1 MRIIKA
7 EDITKTVAKM
17 CVEANTHLP
26 CDIKKAL
33 TKAVG
38 CEKSDIG
45 KDILLKICEN
55 YKIAEEKEM
64 PICQDTG
71 MAVFFVK
78 IGTSVFVEGNIE
90 DAINEGV
97 RKGYTE
103 GYLRKSVVKD
113 PVNRGNTND
122 NTPAVIHYEFFDGD
136 YIEITIAP
144 KGFGSENMSAIKM
157 LSPSAGI
164 EGIYD
169 FVVETISKAGSNP
182 CPPVIVG
189 VGIGGTFEKCAYL
202 AKKALTRDI
211 NQSNE
216 NEFYKEMED
225 TLLKRINNLGIGPQG
240 FGGTVTALKVNIET
254 FPTHIAGMP
263 VAVNVG
269 CHVTR
274 HLTKIIS

>member
-1 MRIIKA
+1 
-7 EDITKTVAKM
+7 M
-17 CVEANTHLP
+17 CVEANAVLP
-26 CDIKKAL
+26 CDVKDAL
-33 TKAVG
+33 TNAVND
-38 CEKSDIG
+38 EKSDIG

-55 YKIAEEKEM
+55 YKLAEKTDM

-78 IGTSVFVEGNIE
+78 IGTGVFVEGNIT

-122 NTPAVIHYEFFDGD
+122 NTPAVIHYEYFDGD
-136 YIEITIAP
+136 YIEITFAP

-157 LSPSAGI
+157 LSPSKGL
-164 EGIYD
+164 EGVLG

-182 CPPVIVG
+182 CPPIIVG
-189 VGIGGTFEKCAYL
+189 VGIGGTFEECAYL
-202 AKKALTRDI
+202 AKKALIRDI
-211 NQSNE
+211 NKENE
-216 NEFYKEMED
+216 NEFYRQMED
-225 TLLKRINNLGIGPQG
+225 TLLERINNLGIGSQG
-240 FGGTVTALKVNIET
+240 FGGTVTALKVNVET

-263 VAVNVG
+263 VSVNVG
-269 CHVTR
+269 CHATR